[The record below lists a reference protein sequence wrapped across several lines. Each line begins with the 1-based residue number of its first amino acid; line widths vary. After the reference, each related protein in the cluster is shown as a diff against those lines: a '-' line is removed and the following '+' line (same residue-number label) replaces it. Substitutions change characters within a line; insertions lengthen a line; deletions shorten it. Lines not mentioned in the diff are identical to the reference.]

1 MYIFE
6 PVRPHIIYQVLSYLK
21 SDNKFYEDIS
31 IAKGLSSEDIVEVFW
46 YCSNSRKSE
55 CLTEKIVSDKKE
67 MTENIYDRSEIEF
80 ASVEDPLNVHTTA
93 SNETTLVSEIPYTIN
108 EEKYYNCTGA
118 KKRFE
123 VINFVNSKHFYIF
136 FLRVNLTIM
145 VLEIF

>member
-1 MYIFE
+1 MKIYLLQRVCQ
-6 PVRPHIIYQVLSYLK
+6 VRILLK
-21 SDNKFYEDIS
+21 FS
-31 IAKGLSSEDIVEVFW
+31 DIVQIQG
-46 YCSNSRKSE
+46 KSE

-108 EEKYYNCTGA
+108 EEKYYNCPGA

>member
-1 MYIFE
+1 MKIYLLQRVCQ
-6 PVRPHIIYQVLSYLK
+6 VRILLK
-21 SDNKFYEDIS
+21 FS
-31 IAKGLSSEDIVEVFW
+31 DIVQIQG
-46 YCSNSRKSE
+46 KSE

>member
-1 MYIFE
+1 MKIYLLQRVCQ
-6 PVRPHIIYQVLSYLK
+6 VRILLK
-21 SDNKFYEDIS
+21 FS
-31 IAKGLSSEDIVEVFW
+31 DIVQIQG
-46 YCSNSRKSE
+46 KSE

-93 SNETTLVSEIPYTIN
+93 LNETTLVSEIPYTIN

-145 VLEIF
+145 VLEIFL

>member
-1 MYIFE
+1 MKIYLLQRVCQ
-6 PVRPHIIYQVLSYLK
+6 VRILLK
-21 SDNKFYEDIS
+21 FS
-31 IAKGLSSEDIVEVFW
+31 DIVQIQG
-46 YCSNSRKSE
+46 KSE

-93 SNETTLVSEIPYTIN
+93 LNETTLVSEIPYTIN

-123 VINFVNSKHFYIF
+123 VINFVSIS
-136 FLRVNLTIM
+136 ISSS
-145 VLEIF
+145 

>member
-1 MYIFE
+1 MKIYLLQRVCQ
-6 PVRPHIIYQVLSYLK
+6 VRILLK
-21 SDNKFYEDIS
+21 FS
-31 IAKGLSSEDIVEVFW
+31 DIVQIQG
-46 YCSNSRKSE
+46 KSE

-118 KKRFE
+118 KKRF
-123 VINFVNSKHFYIF
+123 
-136 FLRVNLTIM
+136 
-145 VLEIF
+145 

>member
-1 MYIFE
+1 MKIYLLQRVCQ
-6 PVRPHIIYQVLSYLK
+6 VRILLK
-21 SDNKFYEDIS
+21 FS
-31 IAKGLSSEDIVEVFW
+31 DIVQIQG
-46 YCSNSRKSE
+46 KSE

-93 SNETTLVSEIPYTIN
+93 LNETTLVSEIPYTIN

>member
-1 MYIFE
+1 MRI
-6 PVRPHIIYQVLSYLK
+6 LLK
-21 SDNKFYEDIS
+21 FS
-31 IAKGLSSEDIVEVFW
+31 DIVQIQG
-46 YCSNSRKSE
+46 KSE

-118 KKRFE
+118 KKRF
-123 VINFVNSKHFYIF
+123 
-136 FLRVNLTIM
+136 
-145 VLEIF
+145 

>member
-1 MYIFE
+1 MKIYLLQRVCQ
-6 PVRPHIIYQVLSYLK
+6 VRILLK
-21 SDNKFYEDIS
+21 FS
-31 IAKGLSSEDIVEVFW
+31 DIVQIQG
-46 YCSNSRKSE
+46 KSE

-67 MTENIYDRSEIEF
+67 MTENIYDGSEIEF

>member
-1 MYIFE
+1 MKIYLLQRVCQ
-6 PVRPHIIYQVLSYLK
+6 VRILLK
-21 SDNKFYEDIS
+21 FS
-31 IAKGLSSEDIVEVFW
+31 DIVQIQG
-46 YCSNSRKSE
+46 KSE

-93 SNETTLVSEIPYTIN
+93 SNETTLVS
-108 EEKYYNCTGA
+108 
-118 KKRFE
+118 
-123 VINFVNSKHFYIF
+123 VNSKHFYIF